1 MKLNKLAPRLAT
13 IAINRL
19 PVLEAK
25 AGTTERLRG
34 NSWERIRQ
42 VVKQRDEGRCAACG
56 RVRGDHEVDHIIP
69 LEQGGAQGSV
79 SDTSNLQLLCSGK
92 GNCHDIKT
100 QAEARARAGGVAKS

>member
-1 MKLNKLAPRLAT
+1 MMRLKT
-13 IAINRL
+13 LRPTL
-19 PVLEAK
+19 PMLTTRCVPVLEAK

-100 QAEARARAGGVAKS
+100 QAEARARLGG